1 MGIPAAD
8 ARIIDGRFVSKM
20 TPGLKRFKGHPS
32 QAKNFFNHPDVL
44 DGFIMDCWLGN
55 WNVFGLQ
62 NEYVRK
68 QGDRMV
74 RTSNQ
79 GSLLF
84 RANGGHKPQFNN
96 THVSELASM
105 TDPSKGAGKI
115 FNGLI
120 DDNKTTQQVQKLQ
133 KVMSDETIR
142 EVVQSSGISDSKK
155 IIETLI
161 KRRNWLIEQFLED

>member
-1 MGIPAAD
+1 
-8 ARIIDGRFVSKM
+8 
-20 TPGLKRFKGHPS
+20 
-32 QAKNFFNHPDVL
+32 
-44 DGFIMDCWLGN
+44 
-55 WNVFGLQ
+55 
-62 NEYVRK
+62 
-68 QGDRMV
+68 
-74 RTSNQ
+74 
-79 GSLLF
+79 
-84 RANGGHKPQFNN
+84 
-96 THVSELASM
+96 M